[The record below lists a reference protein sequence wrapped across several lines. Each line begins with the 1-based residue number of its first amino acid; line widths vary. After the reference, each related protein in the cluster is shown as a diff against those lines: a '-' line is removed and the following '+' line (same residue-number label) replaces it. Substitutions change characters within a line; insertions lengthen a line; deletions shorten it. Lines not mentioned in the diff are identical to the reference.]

1 MTIKTFAI
9 TFFVITIAMV
19 SCRSVKGF
27 SSKPANA
34 PLAEQKQVDVDVF
47 AYHVND
53 SVTQIHYRILPENLM
68 YRKIDST
75 QNFYATVYVSCSLM
89 PDINSRT
96 IIDSASSSVLY
107 KFQEESK
114 PIQGTFKLKLKQIDF
129 AYLDLYVIDK
139 NKNIKYSKPIYIN
152 KRNRSVEQNFSIRTD
167 EGLAYATSFEK
178 FKKVEVRSQRNSGAK
193 LTIDCFYK
201 EFPLAL
207 PPFSSQKTDELK
219 YKPDSS
225 FTRYLDSTLVL
236 EMPEYGFYHLRSSNE
251 LNEGLSL
258 HTYERSFP
266 GVSDVT
272 EMIKCTRYIMSKE
285 EYENCMNA
293 PDKKACI
300 DDFWKAIAGSNERAK
315 ELLRKYYG
323 RVKESNK
330 RFTSYTQ
337 GWRTDRGMIYVV
349 FGEPI
354 NIYKSKQEEIWIYG
368 PEIDVNTL
376 KFVFKR
382 TENPFSSNDYI
393 LQRSSLY
400 KESWYSAVDYWRQGR
415 VSVDR

>member
-1 MTIKTFAI
+1 M
-9 TFFVITIAMV
+9 IAMV

-34 PLAEQKQVDVDVF
+34 PLADQKLVDVDVF

-53 SVTQIHYRILPENLM
+53 SVTQIFYRILSENLM

-75 QNFYATVYVSCSLM
+75 QNFYATVFVSCSLM

-96 IIDSASSSVLY
+96 ILDSASSSIVY
-107 KFQEESK
+107 KFQEEAK
-114 PIQGTFKLKLKQIDF
+114 PIQGTFTLKLKQTEF

-152 KRNRSVEQNFSIRTD
+152 KRNSSVEQNYI
-167 EGLAYATSFEK
+167 LATEDGIAYTTCFERNK
-178 FKKVEVRSQRNSGAK
+178 QVKVRSNRNTGSE
-193 LTIDCFYK
+193 LSIDCFFK

-207 PPFSSQKTDELK
+207 PPFSSQKIDELK

-225 FTRYLDSTLVL
+225 FVWKMDSSVVL
-236 EMPEYGFYHLRSSNE
+236 NMPESGFYHLRSNKQ
-251 LNEGLSL
+251 LKEGLSL

-285 EYENCMNA
+285 EYDNCMNA
-293 PDKKACI
+293 SDQKACI

-330 RFTSYTQ
+330 RYTSYTQ

-354 NIYKSKQEEIWIYG
+354 NVYKSKQEEIWIYG